1 MAIDFKNC
9 NARTHNTRNL
19 RATGWCEV
27 VVVAEGKRDAL
38 VVVVGKRRLEVS
50 LK

>member
-27 VVVAEGKRDAL
+27 VVVAEGKRDAWWWWGGEDL
-38 VVVVGKRRLEVS
+38 
-50 LK
+50 